1 VTVADQAPPTDEPA
15 PTWSKSPA
23 ARQSS
28 GWWRDADLLLPED
41 SRIIHIGPP
50 KTGTTALQSAFHA
63 NRPSLEEQGVHY
75 AGQGRHPMTSVLA
88 GIQHTSPW
96 TENKKPP
103 SRLNWDRL
111 LADIRGSKAERVVL
125 SSEFF
130 ADASPEAIR
139 RVVDEL
145 DPDRVQV
152 VVTLRPLARI
162 MPSQWQQFVQ
172 NQLIQDF
179 DSWVDG
185 LLNEPRG
192 KITPVFWRRHR
203 HDELVQRWVD
213 VVGPERVTIVAL
225 DDSDRDMV
233 LRVFERLVGVREGT
247 LVSEA
252 ELANRSM
259 TVPEIEVIRHFN
271 IQYRAQKLPVPLYS
285 RIMRFG
291 AAQEM
296 RMRPP
301 EPDEMK
307 LELPAWSVEP
317 ISNLAREM
325 LGAVRATGARIVGDL
340 DSLAAVKTSRTV
352 EEDAAPGAG
361 TANTKV
367 SPEVA
372 ASAAMGVLVASGLV
386 RGTGRIEAQAESGRD
401 PKGKLLHAPRPV
413 QEPPELLRI
422 STSQLG
428 VVIFRRTKGAIL
440 DRIGRVNPLRYLR
453 RR

>member
-1 VTVADQAPPTDEPA
+1 MTVADEAPPAVEPA
-15 PTWSKSPA
+15 PSSP
-23 ARQSS
+23 SS
-28 GWWRDADLLLPED
+28 SPSWRDADILLPEG
-41 SRIIHIGPP
+41 SRILHIGPP
-50 KTGTTALQSAFHA
+50 KTGTTALQSAFHS
-63 NRPSLEEQGVHY
+63 NRPSLEAQGVHY

-88 GIQHTSPW
+88 GIQHASPW
-96 TENKKPP
+96 TDNKRPP
-103 SRLNWDRL
+103 SRFNWDRL
-111 LADIRGSKAERVVL
+111 LVDIRGSKASRVVL

-130 ADASPEAIR
+130 ADATPEAIK

-152 VVTLRPLARI
+152 VVTLRPLAKI

-172 NQLIQDF
+172 NQLVQGF

-203 HDELVQRWVD
+203 HDELVARWVD
-213 VVGPERVTIVAL
+213 VVGPDRVTIVAL
-225 DDSDRDMV
+225 DDADRDMV
-233 LRVFERLVGVREGT
+233 LRVFERLTGVREGT
-247 LVSEA
+247 LVSEPD
-252 ELANRSM
+252 LANRSM
-259 TVPEIEVIRHFN
+259 TVAEIEVIRAFN
-271 IQYRAQKLPVPLYS
+271 VQYRAQKLPVPLYS

-291 AAQEM
+291 AAQDM
-296 RMRPP
+296 RMRPT
-301 EPDEMK
+301 EPDEAK

-325 LGAVRATGARIVGDL
+325 LASVRATGARIVGDL
-340 DSLAAVKTSRTV
+340 DALAAVKTSRTP
-352 EEDAAPGAG
+352 EGDAANAG
-361 TANTKV
+361 TTAHV

-386 RGTGRIEAQAESGRD
+386 RGTGRIEASNENGRD

-413 QEPPELLRI
+413 QEPPELMRI

-428 VVIFRRTKGAIL
+428 VVILRRARGAL
-440 DRIGRVNPLRYLR
+440 YDRLGGLNPMRYLPGR